1 MLNYVLMKLKFLNM
15 YLVGVI
21 DYLGWNLKL
30 RFWGRPFDAV
40 LTGTSNPS
48 ASVRPLTDQ
57 LREACKGI

>member
-1 MLNYVLMKLKFLNM
+1 MLNYVLMDM

-21 DYLGWNLKL
+21 DYLRGNLKL

-57 LREACKGI
+57 LREA